1 MREVNPKPSKRSIGR
16 VHKYLGVI
24 KINTKTDEEE
34 ERQRRRRRREK
45 QEKKIKKEN
54 CFERKESHDEQRLCF
69 GTRNSQLALII
80 SILYPFNFVSFIS
93 QNANM

>member
-1 MREVNPKPSKRSIGR
+1 MKKKSDNGDVDDGRSK
-16 VHKYLGVI
+16 K
-24 KINTKTDEEE
+24 
-34 ERQRRRRRREK
+34 
-45 QEKKIKKEN
+45 KKIKKEN